1 MKTLAETAAVVFLAT
16 SALSAQD
23 KKAAAIVA
31 ADKAWADAVTKT
43 DTAALEKLLA
53 DDLVYTHST
62 GLIDTK
68 RQYIDN
74 LKSGAQQYHSVTH
87 LDPKVQVYGDT
98 AVLTSGLKMDT
109 TSKGAR
115 QQSSFRLIHVW
126 VKKPV
131 GWQLIAHQTTR
142 LP

>member
-1 MKTLAETAAVVFLAT
+1 MKTLTKIAAVVFLAP
-16 SALSAQD
+16 LLGAQD
-23 KKAAAIVA
+23 KNAADILA

-62 GLIDTK
+62 GVVDTK

-87 LDPKVQVYGDT
+87 LDPKVQVYGGT

-115 QQSSFRLIHVW
+115 QQSSFRVIHVW
-126 VKKPV
+126 TKKPA
-131 GWQLIAHQTTR
+131 GWQMIAHQTTR